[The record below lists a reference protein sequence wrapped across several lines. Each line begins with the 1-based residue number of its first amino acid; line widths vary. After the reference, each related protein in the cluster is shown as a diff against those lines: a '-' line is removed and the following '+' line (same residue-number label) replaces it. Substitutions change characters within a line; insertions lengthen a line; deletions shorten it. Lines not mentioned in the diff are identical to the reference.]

1 MAAGM
6 MACIVAAM
14 LALSLGCGDE
24 ETPPA
29 PAPAPE
35 PRAEAQQ
42 PMDLAPERVERKRRM
57 PEPGASPAE
66 ELRAD
71 APVPDFYP
79 GDAPRYPGATASYSA
94 QTPDGKANILFGSED
109 SVDEVARFMADTLP
123 DEGWDTDGM
132 KEAPSGVLIEG
143 RKGGRE
149 IAVMIRRINEGAPD
163 AITMIAV
170 TVDPS

>member
-1 MAAGM
+1 MFWIAG
-6 MACIVAAM
+6 ATLV
-14 LALSLGCGDE
+14 LALGCGGE
-24 ETPPA
+24 ETPPE
-29 PAPAPE
+29 PE

-42 PMDLAPERVERKRRM
+42 PAERTPEPAAREQRPPLRKQRM

-79 GDAPRYPGATASYSA
+79 DDAPRYPGATASHSA

-109 SVDEVARFMADTLP
+109 SVDEVARFMADTLS
-123 DEGWDTDGM
+123 DQGWDTDGM
-132 KEAPSGVLIEG
+132 KEAPNGVLIEG
-143 RKGGRE
+143 RKDGRE
-149 IAVMIRRINEGAPD
+149 IAVMIRRINEGAAD

-170 TVDPS
+170 AVDPS